1 MKHIDYNAPARS
13 WKHFVMVALYCFVW
27 FGCSGCASDYRP
39 GETSDEEYKRKA
51 AEQQEMEH
59 YILTP
64 GTVLYSK

>member
-1 MKHIDYNAPARS
+1 
-13 WKHFVMVALYCFVW
+13 MVALYCFVW